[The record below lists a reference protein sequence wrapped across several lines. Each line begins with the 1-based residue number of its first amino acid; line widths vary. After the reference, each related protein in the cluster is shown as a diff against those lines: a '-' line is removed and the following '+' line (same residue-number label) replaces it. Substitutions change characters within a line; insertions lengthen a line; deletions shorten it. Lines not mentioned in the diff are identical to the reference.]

1 MTATTSPVTPVT
13 IRPAHPEEA
22 GLLGDLA
29 VRSKSHWG
37 YDADFLE
44 ACRDDLALTPDD
56 VASSTVYVFER
67 DGEIAG
73 YYRFM
78 PVDANAVDLDALFV
92 DPVAIGQGVG
102 RRLWDHAVATARD
115 LGYSELII
123 QSDPYAEG
131 FYMAMGAVRSGELES
146 TVTPGRMLPLLRF
159 VLPDAGQHRDQG

>member
-1 MTATTSPVTPVT
+1 MTATTSPSMPVT
-13 IRPAHPEEA
+13 VRPARPAEA
-22 GLLGDLA
+22 GLLSDLA

-44 ACRDDLALTPDD
+44 ACRDDLALTPED
-56 VASSTVYVFER
+56 VAISTVYVFE
-67 DGEIAG
+67 GEGGIAG
-73 YYRFM
+73 YYRLM

-92 DPVAIGQGVG
+92 DPAAIGQGVG

-115 LGYSELII
+115 MGFGELII

-131 FYMAMGAVRSGELES
+131 FYLAMGAVRGGVLES

-159 VLPDAGQHRDQG
+159 ALADANRHRDQG